1 MVNTPTTTTLRT
13 ATTTTTHIEG
23 IRPALGCKR
32 TKINQP
38 ELV

>member
-1 MVNTPTTTTLRT
+1 MVNTLTMTTLRT
-13 ATTTTTHIEG
+13 ATTTTHIEHA
-23 IRPALGCKR
+23 RPTLPGCKR